1 MSERLA
7 FEPNW
12 ISAPGNTIADA
23 LEERGWSQLEL
34 AQRLSMSPKFVNQ
47 LVRGK
52 ATLSTDTAML
62 LATVLGSTPEFWL
75 RLEANYRTG
84 LARREQLEQLAPHVA
99 WLDELPV
106 AAMARLGWIAKLT
119 RPVEKVAACL
129 RFFGVASVEAWR
141 ETCERPLAAYRKSAK
156 FEQKPGAV
164 AAWLR
169 QAEIQA
175 GQVAVGRFQV
185 EAFQR
190 ELRQL
195 RVLTR
200 EPNPAV
206 FVPELVKRCAAHG
219 VAVVLV
225 PAPDGCR
232 ASGATKWLGDK
243 AVLALSLRHKTDD
256 HLWFTFFHEAFHLI
270 LHGKRMLFIESLDG
284 LDDAEEREADRA
296 AADLL
301 IPPELAAGLLGMPWK
316 ADLAE
321 QVAERWG
328 IAPGVVV
335 GRLQHDG
342 IWPRNVGN
350 NLKVSY
356 TWEGREH
363 G

>member
-7 FEPNW
+7 FEPDW
-12 ISAPGNTIADA
+12 VSSPGDSIAEA
-23 LEERGWSQLEL
+23 LEERGWTQVDL
-34 AQRLSMSPKFVNQ
+34 ARRLDMSTKFVNQ

-52 ATLSTDTAML
+52 ATLSADTAFA
-62 LATVLGSTPEFWL
+62 LASVIGATPEFWL
-75 RLEANYRTG
+75 RMEAGYRAA
-84 LARREQLEQLAPHVA
+84 LVRREQLELLAPHVG

-106 AAMARLGWIAKLT
+106 AAMARLGWIPKLT

-156 FEQKPGAV
+156 LEQKPGAV

-175 GQVAVGRFQV
+175 GQVRVGPFNA

-195 RVLTR
+195 RALTR

-206 FVPELVKRCAAHG
+206 FVPDLVKRCAAHG

-225 PAPDGCR
+225 PAPEGCR

-256 HLWFTFFHEAFHLI
+256 HLWFTFFHEAFHLV
-270 LHGKRMLFIESLDG
+270 LHGKRLLFIEGIDG
-284 LDDAEEREADRA
+284 LGDAAEQEADRA

-316 ADLAE
+316 PELAV

-328 IAPGVVV
+328 VAPGVVV
-335 GRLQHDG
+335 GRLQHEG

-350 NLKVSY
+350 GLKVSY
-356 TWEGREH
+356 TWEAADHR
-363 G
+363 